1 MLATLVFAASLSA
14 AVEAHGGDRL
24 KGLESLV
31 LEWRGE
37 HILFGESRT
46 PGPPWDRSSAWLGF
60 ALEPAQRLAERRLSS
75 GGGYYSAVTVLSDP
89 KRLHS
94 YSERT
99 VSRSESAAT
108 IADRLPGLWQ
118 FATPLLA
125 LELEARDPHVALQ
138 EGNCGQTPTRWMST
152 ELDGEPYRI
161 HFNAR
166 SLIVCLEFAYTDY
179 DGTRVEL
186 THEYSDYRE
195 RDGLMLPHA
204 RATHASGDL
213 RQQFHLKYVATD
225 LDVSAYFEE
234 PAGFVD
240 APPAPPGFRD
250 FRVEELAPGTWFVG
264 GGNMFQ
270 LFVEFDDFI
279 VALDGASGDV
289 GRRIAALRER
299 VPDKPFRY
307 VLASHHHADHLH
319 GLDEFADLGATIL
332 AAPGHVELIRA
343 QPGLQQAKI
352 ERLDSD
358 HPITN
363 GGRTLLIAPIGPVP
377 HSEEMLAAW
386 LPQEQI
392 LFAADLFVL
401 GHLPAGIAHD
411 NALALHDRVRERG
424 WNVERL
430 VDPHSPRVAEFETL
444 VAAVLA
450 RRHGERVTVSG
461 PWRLSGAL
469 PQTR

>member
-1 MLATLVFAASLSA
+1 MLATLVFAASVSA

-24 KGLESLV
+24 KELESLV

-37 HILFGESRT
+37 HVLVGESRA

-60 ALEPAQRLAERRLSS
+60 ALEPGQRLAERRLGS
-75 GGGYYSAVTVLSDP
+75 GGGYYSAVTVLSNP
-89 KRLHS
+89 ERLRS

-99 VSRSESAAT
+99 VSRRESTAT
-108 IADRLPGLWQ
+108 IADRLPALWQ

-125 LELEARDPHVALQ
+125 LELESRDPDVALQ
-138 EGNCGQTPTRWMST
+138 DGNCGQTPTRWMT
-152 ELDGEPYRI
+152 AELDGEPYRI
-161 HFNAR
+161 HFDAG

-195 RDGLMLPHA
+195 RDGLMLPHT
-204 RATHASGDL
+204 RSTRASGDL
-213 RQQFHLKYVATD
+213 RQQYHLQHVAA
-225 LDVSAYFEE
+225 DVEIDAYFEE
-234 PAGFVD
+234 PNGFAD

-279 VALDGASGDV
+279 VALDGASGEVD
-289 GRRIAALRER
+289 RRIAALRER

-319 GLDEFADLGATIL
+319 GLDEFAGLGATIL

-343 QPGLQQAKI
+343 QPGLQNAAI
-352 ERLDSD
+352 EVVASE
-358 HPITN
+358 HPISD
-363 GGRTLLIAPIGPVP
+363 GGRTLVIAAIGPVP

-386 LPQEQI
+386 LPRERI

-411 NALALHDRVRERG
+411 NALALHDRIRERR
-424 WNVERL
+424 WDVERL

-444 VAAVLA
+444 AAAVAA
-450 RRHGERVTVSG
+450 RRRGEREQVTAGG
-461 PWRLSGAL
+461 PWRS
-469 PQTR
+469 PDD